1 MFLKLCH
8 FATGLC
14 ALDKLF
20 CQLRIYKGGMP
31 MNSGTRVMRLISDVL
46 VAVAIM
52 PWLTEIP
59 TVTSLILKCPWI

>member
-20 CQLRIYKGGMP
+20 CQLRIYKGGTP
-31 MNSGTRVMRLISDVL
+31 VNSGTRVMRLISDVL

-52 PWLTEIP
+52 AL
-59 TVTSLILKCPWI
+59 VN